1 MNNINN
7 KNNKNIIIHISG
19 ASGVG
24 KTTMGTQ
31 LKKKFGK
38 NIVVKDTDDLM
49 SEFISSIGGKFIN
62 FDSIKY
68 QNYIDNFINKQT
80 KPIIFVGLYNVDVT
94 KEPYNMRST
103 YNFYITLDKNI
114 IFIQRC
120 NRLFKKYLLNKDSNN
135 FKSKLKNA
143 CDYDLIMKQINEWDN
158 YYKKYNFLFLSKEK
172 IITKVSQLIIK
183 YKNKTKLKTKTK
195 IKTKIKT
202 KTKTK
207 TKIKIKTKTKIKT
220 NIKTK

>member
-94 KEPYNMRST
+94 KEPYNMR
-103 YNFYITLDKNI
+103 IL
-114 IFIQRC
+114 
-120 NRLFKKYLLNKDSNN
+120 
-135 FKSKLKNA
+135 
-143 CDYDLIMKQINEWDN
+143 
-158 YYKKYNFLFLSKEK
+158 
-172 IITKVSQLIIK
+172 
-183 YKNKTKLKTKTK
+183 
-195 IKTKIKT
+195 
-202 KTKTK
+202 
-207 TKIKIKTKTKIKT
+207 
-220 NIKTK
+220 